1 MRQLSKELYEVKAL
15 NEEQWEVTLA
25 KETHPVFKAHFEGNP
40 LLPAFLQIDI
50 FAEIINRQVT
60 KIERCKFKAP
70 ILPNETV
77 LYEVVKKVDKRY
89 QVNIKKENVICSEL
103 KIELN

>member
-1 MRQLSKELYEVKAL
+1 MRQLSKELYKVKAL
-15 NEEQWEVTLA
+15 ENEQWEVTMA

-50 FAEIINRQVT
+50 FAEIIDRQVI

-70 ILPNETV
+70 ILPKETV
-77 LYEVVKKVDKRY
+77 LYEVLKKVDKSYR
-89 QVNIKKENVICSEL
+89 VNIKKENIICSEL